1 MKKMFITAMAVV
13 MFMGSSA
20 MAARVGE
27 TMKARTADQVTRL
40 EKIYGFDVTKKQALA
55 ENTLTKGATEQIKS
69 LEQSGARVTSSQA
82 LVALITSIPANA
94 RVVDNILS
102 IREAASKT
110 EDKAEAKAANDFADS
125 LLVILENSAGL
136 KSAADFKS
144 PLDAVIKGN
153 NEKAAQ
159 ARAALKLLELSE
171 KGLEMGT
178 DATSVISQMV
188 SNAKSKGG
196 DFVTNLMKELN
207 DRGIKLEDLIRCRV

>member
-13 MFMGSSA
+13 MFMGTNA
-20 MAARVGE
+20 MAGKVAE
-27 TMKARTADQVTRL
+27 AAKARAADQAARL
-40 EKIYGFDVTKKQALA
+40 QKIYGLDITKKQALEA
-55 ENTLTKGATEQIKS
+55 NKLTAGAIDQVTA
-69 LEQSGARVTSSQA
+69 LEQAGAKVSSSQA
-82 LVALITSIPANA
+82 LITLITSIPANA
-94 RVVDNILS
+94 KVVDNILS
-102 IREAASKT
+102 IREAASKA

-136 KSAADFKS
+136 KTAADFQS
-144 PLDAVIKGN
+144 PLDAIIKGN

-171 KGLEMGT
+171 KGLDMGT

-188 SNAKSKGG
+188 SSAKSKGG